1 MSENKQS
8 GKTLEE
14 RIKSLEVLQ
23 RNTRIA
29 IIILVG
35 YSIYDVISKD
45 SGSEIIFAH
54 KVKAREFELIDGQG
68 AIYGSW
74 KVLDSE
80 KRTAG
85 LVMEDASGDQM
96 VMTAGDLKL
105 TTGRINPA
113 PKMTLDGT
121 GVTLFDAT
129 YPESN
134 SELNNPE

>member
-1 MSENKQS
+1 MSDNKQD

-35 YSIYDVISKD
+35 YSIYDVISMD
-45 SGSEIIFAH
+45 SGSDIVFAH

-74 KVLDSE
+74 KVIDSE

-85 LVMEDASGDQM
+85 LVMENASGDQM
-96 VMTAGDLKL
+96 MMTADDMKL

-113 PKMTLDGT
+113 PKMTLDET
-121 GVTLFDAT
+121 GVTLFEAN
-129 YPESN
+129 YSESN
-134 SELNNPE
+134 DSE